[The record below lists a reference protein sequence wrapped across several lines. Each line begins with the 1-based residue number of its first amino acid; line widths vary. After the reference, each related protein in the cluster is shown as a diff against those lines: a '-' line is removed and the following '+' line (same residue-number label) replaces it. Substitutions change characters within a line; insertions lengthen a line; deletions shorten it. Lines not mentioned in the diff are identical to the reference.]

1 MLCAPN
7 YALSMNGKVLYSLR
21 LKSLR
26 ETDTRRFIST
36 LCLIPL
42 CERIV
47 YDIAKICY
55 NLTKSFRKVYDMIH
69 ADETGIIIQKTQ
81 KIETLDDLFKN
92 YDGDYKCTEWDTG
105 VPEGKE
111 VF

>member
-1 MLCAPN
+1 
-7 YALSMNGKVLYSLR
+7 
-21 LKSLR
+21 
-26 ETDTRRFIST
+26 
-36 LCLIPL
+36 
-42 CERIV
+42 
-47 YDIAKICY
+47 
-55 NLTKSFRKVYDMIH
+55 MIH